1 MSKSFSNHL
10 GSQYDEGTVMV
21 IDALNLGFR
30 WKHSGATEFLDEYVR
45 TVDSLRKSYRAK
57 HVVIACDQGS
67 SSYRKALHPGYKGAR
82 KEKFE
87 LQTEAER
94 VQFELFFKEF
104 NRVVEYFRDN
114 TNFSVFRFD
123 KTEADDIAA
132 YIVRNYKTYGFN
144 KVWLMSSD
152 KDWDLLVQDNVSRFS
167 YVTRKEITAEN
178 WNSHYDCTQEE
189 YISLKCLQGDSGD
202 SVPGVPGVGPT
213 RANQL
218 ITKYGSAL
226 DIAGL
231 LPIEGTAKYIQ
242 NLNEFGEAGIMLNY
256 QLMDLLTYCDE
267 AIGSANCKI
276 IDEVMSNVTND

>member
-10 GSQYDEGTVMV
+10 GSQYEEGTVMV
-21 IDALNLGFR
+21 IDALNLAFSFR
-30 WKHSGATEFLDEYVR
+30 GRHDYLDNYVKM
-45 TVDSLRKSYRAK
+45 VESLRKSYKAK
-57 HVVIACDQGS
+57 HIVIACDSGS

-87 LQTEAER
+87 QQTEAER
-94 VQFELFFKEF
+94 LQFELFFKEF
-104 NRVVEYFRDN
+104 NRVVEHFKEN
-114 TNFSVFRFD
+114 TTFSVFRFD

-132 YIVRNYKTYGFN
+132 YIVRNYKKYGFT

-152 KDWDLLVQDNVSRFS
+152 KDWDLLVQNGVSRFS
-167 YVTRKEITAEN
+167 YVTRKEITADN
-178 WNSHYDCTQEE
+178 WGEHYDCTQEE
-189 YISLKCLQGDSGD
+189 YISLKCLQGDTGD

-218 ITKYGSAL
+218 IKKYGSAL

-231 LPIEGTAKYIQ
+231 LPIEGTAKFIQ
-242 NLNEFGEAGIMLNY
+242 NLNTFGEAGIMLNY

-267 AIGSANCKI
+267 AIGPDNCKI
-276 IDEVMSNVTND
+276 IDEVMSNVTNN

>member
-1 MSKSFSNHL
+1 MSKN
-10 GSQYDEGTVMV
+10 QYEDHTVMV
-21 IDALNLGFR
+21 VDALNLAFSFR
-30 WKHSGATEFLDEYVR
+30 GRNDYLDNYVKM
-45 TVDSLRKSYRAK
+45 VESLRKSYRAK

-167 YVTRKEITAEN
+167 YVTRKEITADN
-178 WNSHYDCTQEE
+178 WSNHYDCTQEE

-267 AIGSANCKI
+267 AIGPANCKI